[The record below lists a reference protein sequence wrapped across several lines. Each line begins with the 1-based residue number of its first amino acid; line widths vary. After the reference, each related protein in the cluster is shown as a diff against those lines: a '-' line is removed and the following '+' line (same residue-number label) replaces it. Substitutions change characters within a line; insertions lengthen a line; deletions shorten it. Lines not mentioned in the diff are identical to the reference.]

1 MANVIEQLFQKK
13 FLPTA
18 LILCTLVIGI
28 LIGTVVS
35 DDVGAAPDGEP
46 VSDATPLV
54 VPKAEPV
61 QNQFSDLAR
70 RLRPSVVNIRVE
82 SLPDPSAERRRP
94 VEPGEDGP
102 NNMEDFFR
110 RFFGSP
116 DGPNRPNPNSPNRR
130 RRSPGEG
137 SGVIVDVKGYIIT
150 NQHVVADADRI
161 RVRFVDDDTEYEA
174 KVIGSDEETDL
185 AVIHVPDKN
194 DPKPALI
201 GNSDVVN
208 VGDWAVAIGSPFGY
222 RETVTVGI
230 ISAKSR
236 EVNMAAVSRPFQKF
250 LQTDAAIN
258 PGNSGGPLL
267 NIRGEI
273 IGINTAII
281 SRTGGYDGLG
291 FALASNIAV
300 NVYNQLIKYGRVAR
314 GSIGIEFSSTQDP
327 ALLRTYGA
335 KLGGVFVGRV
345 VDGGPADKAGMKAE
359 DIITHINGIAI
370 KEGDHLIEVVA
381 ATGVGTAVP
390 VEVIRDSKPLSLSLT
405 IEDRE
410 KLFSSS
416 AFGRTGEPEE
426 PEETKV
432 EFGITVQNLTD
443 ETREKLNYEEDDGV
457 LVTAVEPGSFGED
470 VGLAEGDVIAAM
482 NRQRVSAAA
491 DIRDIRKELKPGD
504 DVAFKV
510 MRRVGQTQWRALY
523 FAGVLPKEK

>member
-1 MANVIEQLFQKK
+1 MANVFEQLFQKK

-54 VPKAEPV
+54 VPKADPV
-61 QNQFSDLAR
+61 ENQFSALAK

-82 SLPDPSAERRRP
+82 SLPEPGAERRR
-94 VEPGEDGP
+94 EPESGEDAP

-110 RFFGSP
+110 RFFGTP
-116 DGPNRPNPNSPNRR
+116 NGPNRPNRR
-130 RRSPGEG
+130 RRGPGEG
-137 SGVIVDVKGYIIT
+137 SGVIVDPKGYIIT

-161 RVRFVDDDTEYEA
+161 RVRFVDDDTEYDA

-185 AVIHVPDKN
+185 AVIHVPDKEN
-194 DPKPALI
+194 PKPAPI

-208 VGDWAVAIGSPFGY
+208 VGDWAIAIGSPFGY

-335 KLGGVFVGRV
+335 KQGGVFVGRV
-345 VDGGPADKAGMKAE
+345 VEGGPADKAGMKAE

-370 KEGDHLIEVVA
+370 KSGDHLIEVVA
-381 ATGVGTAVP
+381 ATGVGSTVP
-390 VEVIRDSKPLSLSLT
+390 VEVVREAKQVSLSLT

-432 EFGITVQNLTD
+432 ECGITVQNLTD
-443 ETREKLNYEEDDGV
+443 ESRENLNYEEDEGV
-457 LVTAVEPGSFGED
+457 LVTAVERASFGDD
-470 VGLAEGDVIAAM
+470 VGLAEGDIIVAM
-482 NRQRVSAAA
+482 NRQSVSSAS
-491 DIRDIRKELKPGD
+491 DIRDIRRELNPGD

-510 MRRVGQTQWRALY
+510 MRRVGQTQWRPFY
-523 FAGVLPKEK
+523 FAGVLPKEE